1 VVDEL
6 HLAEARV
13 RSLEVTL
20 TYGSPLVIVEP
31 KNIVALLGE
40 GWLCD
45 DVINAYM
52 NRMNANLS
60 EDGRRF
66 DKGPTCAF
74 LYTHFAS
81 NLVAKQLEMASNNE
95 KAATGAFK
103 ADMTF
108 IPVMED
114 EHWYFV
120 VYYPAH
126 RSLVVFESTK
136 RRHREMIQRI
146 RDCMAKQHR
155 IDDIE
160 DTVYVRNLQENGR
173 DCGVFLLQH
182 INAVSLGLAVE
193 DVVKQEHMPDW

>member
-1 VVDEL
+1 MQTSNTPWISFHHIGQASAQLAALSLAPTFPLGNAVADEL

-20 TYGSPLVIVEP
+20 TYGSPPVTVEP
-31 KNIVALLGE
+31 KNLVALLGE

-45 DVINAYM
+45 DVFNAYM
-52 NRMNANLS
+52 NRMKANLS
-60 EDGRRF
+60 EDGRCF

-74 LYTHFAS
+74 VYTHFAS
-81 NLVAKQLEMASNNE
+81 NLVAKQLEMASNTE

-103 ADMTF
+103 ADMAF

-126 RSLVVFESTK
+126 RSLVVFESPKGATEK
-136 RRHREMIQRI
+136 
-146 RDCMAKQHR
+146 
-155 IDDIE
+155 
-160 DTVYVRNLQENGR
+160 
-173 DCGVFLLQH
+173 
-182 INAVSLGLAVE
+182 
-193 DVVKQEHMPDW
+193 